1 MIAFHAVNIQKSFVQ
16 RLVLDLDL
24 HFEEA
29 QLHVILGPNGSGKT
43 SLLRLLALLDEPDR
57 GEVLLKEN
65 GQSLTKDHNTRQRIV
80 LVPRPDGLF
89 NHTVSRNVAYGLKLR
104 KMAKVQRS
112 ELIHEALEAVG
123 LLHLRQANALTLS
136 SGEKQ
141 RLCLAMAM
149 AVKPDVVLL
158 DEPTSSLDPHNI
170 IQVEK
175 IIGRMKEEARM
186 IILVT
191 HNISQA
197 RRLAD
202 MVTFMGE
209 DNTVFQSVAADFFS
223 TSRGNGLDGYL

>member
-1 MIAFHAVNIQKSFVQ
+1 MIAFHADNIQKLFAQ

-65 GQSLTKDHNTRQRIV
+65 GQPLTKDHNTRQRIV

-104 KMAKVQRS
+104 KLPKVQRS

-123 LLHLRQANALTLS
+123 LRHLRQANALTLS
-136 SGEKQ
+136 SGE
-141 RLCLAMAM
+141 
-149 AVKPDVVLL
+149 
-158 DEPTSSLDPHNI
+158 SS
-170 IQVEK
+170 
-175 IIGRMKEEARM
+175 A
-186 IILVT
+186 
-191 HNISQA
+191 
-197 RRLAD
+197 
-202 MVTFMGE
+202 
-209 DNTVFQSVAADFFS
+209 SVWPWPWP
-223 TSRGNGLDGYL
+223 